1 MTASGLGED
10 AERAAADVR
19 QALTEL
25 DLDWTEREPGL
36 FSVSLPGTRKLT
48 TECALQI
55 GRHGL
60 SVRAFVARNPEADHE
75 RVYRWL
81 LQKNLTLYGV
91 AFAIDA
97 LGDIYLSGRV
107 SLAAVTSEEVDR
119 LLGAVTR
126 TSDDSFNT
134 IVELGFAD
142 SIRREWAWRRSRGES
157 TANLAAFTHLDP
169 GPDS

>member
-1 MTASGLGED
+1 MTTGEEGS
-10 AERAAADVR
+10 ERAAVVVR
-19 QALTEL
+19 AALAEL
-25 DLDWTEREPGL
+25 ELDWTETAPGL
-36 FSVSLPGTRKLT
+36 FAVTLPGTRKLT

-60 SVRAFVARNPEADHE
+60 SVRAFVARNPDSDHE

-91 AFAIDA
+91 GFAVDA

-107 SLAAVTSEEVDR
+107 SLAAVSVEEVDR
-119 LLGAVTR
+119 LLGAVAR
-126 TSDDSFNT
+126 TADDSFNT
-134 IVELGFAD
+134 ILELGFAD

-157 TANLAAFTHLDP
+157 TANLAAFRHLDP
-169 GPDS
+169 GSTT